1 MTVSQLVT
9 ALQQELAQLEAE
21 LKADP
26 SYRKAT
32 RIRELLADY
41 VGQAQPQTEPQTVLP
56 QTSPIHIYRRMAMP
70 RSKKALIKD
79 EIKKLLLSGPTHR
92 KKILEVLESKGLM
105 GHEKNPMA
113 SLAAYLTA
121 FSDSFI
127 NNGSGTWSIREPTQD
142 PRREPTSEQAA

>member
-1 MTVSQLVT
+1 MMPVTQLVT

-26 SYRKAT
+26 RYRKAT

-41 VGQAQPQTEPQTVLP
+41 IGQAQPQTVSA
-56 QTSPIHIYRRMAMP
+56 QTSPIRIHRGIGLP
-70 RSKKALIKD
+70 RSKKALIKV
-79 EIKKLLLSGPTHR
+79 EVEQLLLSGPTHR

-105 GHEKNPMA
+105 GHEKDPMA

-121 FSDSFI
+121 FSDNFV
-127 NNGSGTWSIREPTQD
+127 NNGSGTWSIRESSQAPK
-142 PRREPTSEQAA
+142 REPTPGQVT